1 MSYKI
6 VIEPRAII
14 DIQDA
19 VDYYDFKQVGLGA
32 YFFLTI
38 EEHIEV
44 LSNNPL
50 FQIRYND
57 YRALPIQKFPFIIF
71 YFTDEEKKVVYI
83 VAVFNTSLNPKKYP
97 K

>member
-32 YFFLTI
+32 YFFLTL
-38 EEHIEV
+38 EEHMEV
-44 LSNNPL
+44 LSKNPL

-57 YRALPIQKFPFIIF
+57 YRGLPIQKFPFIIF

>member
-6 VIEPRAII
+6 VIEPRALL

-19 VDYYDFKQVGLGA
+19 VDYYDFKQIGLGA
-32 YFFLTI
+32 YFFQTL

-44 LSNNPL
+44 LNKNPS
-50 FQIRYND
+50 FQIRYRD
-57 YRALPIQKFPFIIF
+57 YHGLPIQKFPFIIF
-71 YFTDEEKKVVYI
+71 YFTDEEKKIVYI
-83 VAVFNTSLNPKKYP
+83 VAVFNTSLNPNKYP

>member
-32 YFFLTI
+32 YFFLTL

-44 LSNNPL
+44 LKR
-50 FQIRYND
+50 IC
-57 YRALPIQKFPFIIF
+57 
-71 YFTDEEKKVVYI
+71 EE
-83 VAVFNTSLNPKKYP
+83 
-97 K
+97 

>member
-6 VIEPRAII
+6 LIEPRAVL

-19 VDYYDFKQVGLGA
+19 VDYYDFRQLGLGA
-32 YFFLTI
+32 YFFKTL

-50 FQIRYND
+50 FQIRYKD
-57 YRALPIQKFPFIIF
+57 YRGLPIQKFPFIIL
-71 YFTDEEKKVVYI
+71 YFTDEEKKTVYI
-83 VAVFNTSLNPKKYP
+83 VSVFNTSLNPKKYP

>member
-19 VDYYDFKQVGLGA
+19 VDYYDFKQIGLGA
-32 YFFLTI
+32 YFFQNL
-38 EEHIEV
+38 EDHIEV
-44 LSNNPL
+44 ISKNPL
-50 FQIRYND
+50 FQIRYKD
-57 YRALPIQKFPFIIF
+57 YRGLPIQKFPFIIF
-71 YFTDEEKKVVYI
+71 YFTDEEKKIVYI
-83 VAVFNTSLNPKKYP
+83 LSVFNTSLNPKKYP